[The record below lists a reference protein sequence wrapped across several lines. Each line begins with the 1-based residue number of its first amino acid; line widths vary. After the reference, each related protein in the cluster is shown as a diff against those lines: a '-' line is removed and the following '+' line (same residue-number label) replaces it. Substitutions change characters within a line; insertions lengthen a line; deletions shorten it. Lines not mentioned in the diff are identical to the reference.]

1 MHTRRSLWVKL
12 PSWVATSS
20 SAAAAWASLSCCA
33 VIITEATATWAK
45 PIAPSQK
52 TRKLE
57 TTTRIPITTRT
68 CSGHEFW
75 IDTSHKARPKTVP
88 FSTKRSKTVHF
99 TFCSFASHTTF
110 SRPMRETCACL
121 DLLHKLYVSLC
132 ACLSPLCLITLSKIP
147 LWLWKL

>member
-1 MHTRRSLWVKL
+1 
-12 PSWVATSS
+12 
-20 SAAAAWASLSCCA
+20 
-33 VIITEATATWAK
+33 
-45 PIAPSQK
+45 
-52 TRKLE
+52 
-57 TTTRIPITTRT
+57 
-68 CSGHEFW
+68 
-75 IDTSHKARPKTVP
+75 
-88 FSTKRSKTVHF
+88 VHF